1 MVHHDETE
9 DKTDETWYG
18 NYSRLLMVYEPQVV
32 GAEVLSTN
40 SQLHIRSLT
49 GHPPEHCPSYIA
61 STRYTIVEWEN
72 RLGKLMVL
80 RRDLDQVG
88 SEKETPPGLMVSAEN
103 EPCISCLIFQ
113 LIPHVVA
120 DEIGSFISSTAATI
134 HLSDFWAFIEMAT

>member
-1 MVHHDETE
+1 MVHHDETG
-9 DKTDETWYG
+9 DKMDETLYG
-18 NYSRLLMVYEPQVV
+18 NCSRFLMAYEPRVV

-40 SQLHIRSLT
+40 GQLHVRSHA
-49 GHPPEHCPSYIA
+49 GHLPEHCPSYVA

-103 EPCISCLIFQ
+103 EPPVSCLRFQ
-113 LIPHVVA
+113 LVPHVVA
-120 DEIGSFISSTAATI
+120 DEVGSFISSTAATI
-134 HLSDFWAFIEMAT
+134 QLSDC